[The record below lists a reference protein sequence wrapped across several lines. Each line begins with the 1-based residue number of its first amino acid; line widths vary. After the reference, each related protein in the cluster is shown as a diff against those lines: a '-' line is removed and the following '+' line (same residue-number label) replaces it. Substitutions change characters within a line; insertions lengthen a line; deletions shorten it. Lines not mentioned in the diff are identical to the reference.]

1 MMMNPLSAKM
11 NPLNTISNKKIFEV
25 DPKKWEGTG
34 LEDEFKQVYQNP
46 EERKKAAK
54 IKDKQ

>member
-1 MMMNPLSAKM
+1 MINPHSAKI
-11 NPLNTISNKKIFEV
+11 NPINTLSNKKIFEV
-25 DPKKWEGTG
+25 DPSKWEGTG

-54 IKDKQ
+54 IKDK